1 MTETMHDPLALLR
14 VERQR
19 RPGSVRSSREVDVGA
34 LPPALDLR
42 EAAVLLGISR
52 TAAYELVR
60 SGNWPT
66 PVLRLGHRIKI
77 PTAPLLTLL
86 GLSTPPSLDP
96 DKDTQSRPG

>member
-1 MTETMHDPLALLR
+1 MHNPLALLN

-19 RPGSVRSSREVDVGA
+19 GAGPPRSSRAVDVGA
-34 LPPALDLR
+34 LPPTLDLR
-42 EAAVLLGISR
+42 EAAALLGISR

-60 SGNWPT
+60 SGTWPT
-66 PVLRLGHRIKI
+66 PVLRLGYRIKI

-86 GLSTPPSLDP
+86 GLSTPQSPDP